1 MASEITIVK
10 IPSEVVYPSE
20 FAQLER
26 VSMATVYRWTTGN
39 NPCLPI
45 ERRVI
50 KPGRKRAGG
59 KVRILY
65 LQWKEQQVR
74 HALGHSRFQI
84 IIGA

>member
-1 MASEITIVK
+1 MANEITIVK
-10 IPSEVVYPSE
+10 IPSEVVYPKE

-39 NPCLPI
+39 SPCLPI

-50 KPGRKRAGG
+50 KTGRKRAGG

-74 HALGHSRFQI
+74 YALGHSRFQI
-84 IIGA
+84 IVGA